1 MTTKQSF
8 LYRVIAV
15 NTLDADTHRIWFW
28 LREPKDLGFNIKD
41 GGTTMQIDLRVLG
54 IDLPEKHSEIA
65 KEREACAAA
74 TAFARSKVHGWA
86 DSDSGTLTLRSD
98 KWDKYGGRI
107 DGDLLFRAV
116 TETAGVAIE
125 FSTMML
131 LVGARP
137 YSGGHKEPWTEA
149 ELDRILEQCK

>member
-15 NTLDADTHRIWFW
+15 DTIDADTHRVKFW
-28 LREPKDLGFNIKD
+28 LHEPKDPGFKIRSH
-41 GGTTMQIDLRVLG
+41 GVSMTIDLRVLG
-54 IDLPEKHSEIA
+54 IDLPEKHSEVA
-65 KEREACAAA
+65 KERDACAAA
-74 TAFARSKVHGWA
+74 TRFAANKIQDWLH
-86 DSDSGTLTLRSD
+86 DGTLTLRSD

-107 DGDLLFRAV
+107 DGDFMFRRD

-149 ELDRILEQCK
+149 ELDRILEQCQ

>member
-8 LYRVIAV
+8 TYRVIAV
-15 NTLDADTHRIWFW
+15 DTIDADTHRVKFW
-28 LREPKDLGFNIKD
+28 LCGYGDLGFKIYSN
-41 GGTTMQIDLRVLG
+41 GASMTIDLRVLG

-74 TAFARSKVHGWA
+74 TRFAAAKIQDWLHT
-86 DSDSGTLTLRSD
+86 GTLTLRSD

-107 DGDLLFRAV
+107 DGDLLFRTD

-149 ELDRILEQCK
+149 ELDRILEKCK